1 MPARHQELNET
12 RECLHMKEVNELI
25 SGFRRFQ
32 KRYFSEDRALYERL
46 TRQGQSPKVMIVACC
61 DSRVDPAIITDS
73 DPGDLFVVRNVANL
87 VPPCEVGGG
96 YHGTSAALEFA
107 VSVLR
112 VSQLIVMGHAR
123 CGGIRALLGEV
134 PEQPAPSGFIAPWM
148 SIVEEARNEVRAAFP
163 DVATE
168 ARDRA
173 CEQAAIRISI
183 HNLMGFPF
191 VRDAVAA
198 GRLTL
203 HGWYFDLERGELLCH
218 SSATDAFEVTVSH
231 L

>member
-1 MPARHQELNET
+1 
-12 RECLHMKEVNELI
+12 MKNVNELV

-32 KRYFSEDRALYERL
+32 KHYFSEDRGLYERL

-87 VPPCEVGGG
+87 IPPCELGGG

-107 VSVLR
+107 VSALH

-123 CGGIRALLGEV
+123 CGGIRALLEEAQDN
-134 PEQPAPSGFIAPWM
+134 PRPSGFIAPWM
-148 SIVEEARNEVRAAFP
+148 SIVAEARNEVRAAYSG
-163 DVATE
+163 AAAE
-168 ARDRA
+168 ARERA
-173 CEQAAIRISI
+173 CEQAAIRISLR
-183 HNLMGFPF
+183 NLMGFPF
-191 VRDAVAA
+191 VREAVEA
-198 GRLTL
+198 GQLTL
-203 HGWYFDLERGELLCH
+203 HGWYFDIERGELLCH
-218 SSATDAFEVTVSH
+218 SPITGAFEVTVAR